1 MTSGHIGRATLR
13 ERQAGCGV
21 GFGVRRGLTHAA
33 ARHITPYGLAA
44 CAWKIENDELTVEAE
59 IPANTTAVVYL
70 PGAEGA
76 PHEVGAGRYR
86 WSVPYQ
92 TPSVTHPA
100 LTLDST
106 VGDLIDHPAAYA
118 AVMRVVAQISKDFA
132 DRLDGRVSVSLRQ
145 ATRMNPNA
153 QAMQAAIEATLAE
166 FVGE

>member
-1 MTSGHIGRATLR
+1 VI
-13 ERQAGCGV
+13 
-21 GFGVRRGLTHAA
+21 
-33 ARHITPYGLAA
+33 
-44 CAWKIENDELTVEAE
+44 TVEVE
-59 IPANTTAVVYL
+59 VPANTTASVHL
-70 PGAEGA
+70 PGDAGETL
-76 PHEVGAGRYR
+76 EVGAGRYS
-86 WSVPYQ
+86 WAYAFE
-92 TPSVTHPA
+92 TPVTVYPA

-153 QAMQAAIEATLAE
+153 QAMQAAIEAVLAE